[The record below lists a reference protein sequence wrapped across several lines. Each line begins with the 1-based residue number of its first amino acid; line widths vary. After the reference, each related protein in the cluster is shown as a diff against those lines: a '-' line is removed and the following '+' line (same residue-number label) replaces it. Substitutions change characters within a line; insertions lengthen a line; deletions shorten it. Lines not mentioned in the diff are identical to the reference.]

1 MKTRS
6 LLVSSFLETAPSQVV
21 VRPFLLPGRVRPG
34 SSSGLSQ
41 LHQLKRK
48 LLRGVLEATPG
59 PALYK
64 RLCGAA
70 NQAAGLAWE
79 TAHPVLVFP
88 CLFEELVQELHRSQL
103 PPDPADSIFVS
114 TE

>member
-1 MKTRS
+1 MASGPS
-6 LLVSSFLETAPSQVV
+6 LT
-21 VRPFLLPGRVRPG
+21 
-34 SSSGLSQ
+34 Q

-48 LLRGVLEATPG
+48 LLRAVLEAAPG

-79 TAHPVLVFP
+79 TAHPVLVFA
-88 CLFEELVQELHRSQL
+88 CLFEELVQEVHRSQL
-103 PPDPADSIFVS
+103 PSDPAGAIFVS